1 MDTFFTMISPTLRA
15 SFQTTPD
22 SDLVISDL
30 PALSLPETQAPAQAL
45 PFLCAPQGGLII
57 PQTLQVGS
65 FSQMFSLFLVL
76 GLLQDVLNS
85 PDSVCLPA
93 KPTHPLNNLNDTA
106 KASLFCLV
114 TASASPLLALCDSTT
129 HV

>member
-1 MDTFFTMISPTLRA
+1 MDTFFTKLSPTLRA

-65 FSQMFSLFLVL
+65 FSQMYLI
-76 GLLQDVLNS
+76 QDVLNS

>member
-1 MDTFFTMISPTLRA
+1 MDTFFTKLSPTLRA

-57 PQTLQVGS
+57 PQTLLTTP
-65 FSQMFSLFLVL
+65 FPFAFSLSHHQ
-76 GLLQDVLNS
+76 GLFQ
-85 PDSVCLPA
+85 
-93 KPTHPLNNLNDTA
+93 
-106 KASLFCLV
+106 
-114 TASASPLLALCDSTT
+114 
-129 HV
+129 